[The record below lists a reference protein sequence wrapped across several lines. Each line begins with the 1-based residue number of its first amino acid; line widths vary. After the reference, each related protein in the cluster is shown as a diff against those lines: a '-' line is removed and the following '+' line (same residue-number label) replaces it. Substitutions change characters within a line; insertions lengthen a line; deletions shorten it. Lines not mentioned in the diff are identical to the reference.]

1 MLLLAKCLAH
11 SRYLCRTS
19 WPCPCKR
26 PVWRYPYWND
36 RITGLWEWYAKKKQ
50 NSTCI
55 HTHHISKQDKYT
67 GLGVRDRKGEERFRQ
82 RQEQRYKWKAGST
95 GEHKGTDCKPEK
107 WVPHLPPRY
116 SGRYMST
123 SILSWPRVL
132 QLLAK
137 LKSEPWNFQT
147 KPLSFL
153 SSFLFP
159 QHFFFPKEAGGR
171 FWPHGKCYLNP
182 NCPVG
187 ENKLQR
193 PQQRL
198 SGEVS

>member
-1 MLLLAKCLAH
+1 MLTLNYITLSYHKLNTICILLLAKCLAH
-11 SRYLCRTS
+11 SRFQCRTS

-36 RITGLWEWYAKKKQ
+36 RITVISHRITVGMLCKEKQ

-67 GLGVRDRKGEERFRQ
+67 GLGVKDRKGEERFRQ

-107 WVPHLPPRY
+107 WVPHLPPHCY

-123 SILSWPRVL
+123 SICLGQGLVAS
-132 QLLAK
+132 
-137 LKSEPWNFQT
+137 
-147 KPLSFL
+147 
-153 SSFLFP
+153 
-159 QHFFFPKEAGGR
+159 
-171 FWPHGKCYLNP
+171 C
-182 NCPVG
+182 
-187 ENKLQR
+187 
-193 PQQRL
+193 
-198 SGEVS
+198 